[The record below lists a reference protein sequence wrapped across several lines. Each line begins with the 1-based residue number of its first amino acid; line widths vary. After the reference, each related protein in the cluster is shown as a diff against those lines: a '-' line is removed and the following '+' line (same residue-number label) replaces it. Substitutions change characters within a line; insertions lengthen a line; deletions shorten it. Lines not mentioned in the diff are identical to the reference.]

1 MDTFRKCVT
10 QIGAIGRMGGKGL
23 RLVFPD
29 SPEKYAPNSL
39 GVALIIVLLAS
50 VAFGVLEWYIVYY
63 AFLSCSMLSANI
75 VIALISLGHHHAY
88 PHKTGAG

>member
-1 MDTFRKCVT
+1 
-10 QIGAIGRMGGKGL
+10 MGGKGL
-23 RLVFPD
+23 HLVFPD

-63 AFLSCSMLSANI
+63 AFLSSSMLSANI
-75 VIALISLGHHHAY
+75 VIALISHLAITT
-88 PHKTGAG
+88 PIPIRLEQTET